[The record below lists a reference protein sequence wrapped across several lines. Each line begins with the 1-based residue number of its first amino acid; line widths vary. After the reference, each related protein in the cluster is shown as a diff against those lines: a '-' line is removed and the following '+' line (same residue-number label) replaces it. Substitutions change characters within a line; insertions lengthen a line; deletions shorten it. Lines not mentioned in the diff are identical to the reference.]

1 MARRNTGQPVVED
14 DEDDWG
20 SNAKWVPPSQR
31 AATGGGGGEQTLKD
45 LEDEALQK
53 NSELTD
59 ATLNL
64 RRITEQTKG
73 VAGQTLVTL
82 KEQGD
87 QIQRIHENA
96 VTLDQEMEKSEKLLS
111 KLGGMFS
118 FGWKPKKGHKIKGPK
133 SSANSSDSASG
144 DAGSREALGLKAPKA
159 GAAAP
164 KGSEGMTA
172 MEKIEM
178 ERKFQDEV
186 LDDVS
191 DGLDAL
197 KNMAMTMGSEMDKQD
212 KALDHLSDD
221 VTEINSRVKQSN
233 KRAAKLLG
241 KR

>member
-1 MARRNTGQPVVED
+1 MARRNTGKPVIED
-14 DEDDWG
+14 DDDDWG

-31 AATGGGGGEQTLKD
+31 AASGGGGGEQTLKD

-87 QIQRIHENA
+87 QIARIHENA

-118 FGWKPKKGHKIKGPK
+118 FGWAPKKGHKITGPK
-133 SSANSSDSASG
+133 SSANKKDSASG
-144 DAGSREALGLKAPKA
+144 DAASREGLGLSAPKA
-159 GAAAP
+159 GAAPP
-164 KGSEGMTA
+164 KAKEGMTA

-212 KALDHLSDD
+212 KALDHVSDD